1 MTQWRGGTLQLLTLA
16 AFGALW
22 SLLGAAA
29 LAWVGEKDRVRQA
42 LLGPVVG
49 LALVAWFVSTLSM
62 MGATIQSAV
71 WPLVTVALAIL
82 ALAFWRLEHFNWRS
96 LAWVVSVIALTTV
109 LSIALVGRE
118 LLEVGGIW
126 QGLMNE
132 DAATNSLAAQYF
144 IHHPFYGVVDAGAVV
159 GGMDYSV
166 LSTSIY
172 VASGHR
178 FADVMMLGLS
188 AVLTGLHPDQVYMA
202 HALFLRVALFLVCAS
217 LVYAGRRNLWDVLI
231 AVVVLSV
238 SSIGSYNYL
247 NQLISQTGGIA
258 LMVLIMILWT
268 RMLDTDRADTERK
281 RTVLL
286 LAVVSAALL
295 RYYPEIAP
303 LLGLAM
309 LVSAV
314 VAASRYDAT
323 QVRWMLTAVVL
334 AGLILVAVSNLSIPS
349 TIAHVFNTLSIG
361 NGQVVQAKGLMD
373 YAFTPDV
380 FPLLFGFI
388 RFREVV
394 ADPWA
399 AVYVA
404 GSCLLAMAS
413 LWAVWKHRNTY
424 AALFAIVASLCI
436 TFGFLWVKGEEF
448 GTFKAMLFLQPFVC
462 VAATVVL
469 AKLTR
474 APAVAIVLSAGIFV
488 WLNISV
494 TSSLVQSATSDVHPV
509 PTLVRADLLNAIES
523 KTRGQPSVTLDLQSY
538 LLQQFASLRPKS
550 TPSFFAS
557 DPPGPITSR
566 FEGRLDAYHSTFHK
580 QWFDSYQ
587 LLKQTVNK
595 QRNLA
600 VETVSYGCGPEPVR
614 SSRIELRK
622 ESAVVPRR
630 TIYAGGAVQ
639 PFNRNQHLSESL
651 IVIDPGS
658 SHRLIAQRESSLGRW
673 EVTSGPRNGERSTF
687 FAETDPMGQVPTM
700 VAVGRYL
707 LLELINSRAEPVSL
721 RMAFSRSFFGPDGAR
736 LPNVSIHGASST
748 TVAGHGSGAID
759 IVSSPVMPCV
769 LGNHSYLMIDFGS
782 EPEQFKKVPPLLYR
796 AMGIRYAPDSRR
808 SVGFLR
814 DISISQSPEEP
825 STFQPPWAPKS
836 KDKSVLGYE
845 GIFEDGWLS
854 GDARIVVRAEAGKSR
869 VKLVVEVDPSLV
881 MPGKEPPA
889 VVILDKSGIK
899 ISVAKLSTGVNMI
912 ELPVASSGVV
922 DVRLTSEGTLELPGG
937 DGRRVIGRL
946 SATSL
951 E

>member
-1 MTQWRGGTLQLLTLA
+1 MQLLSLA

-42 LLGPVVG
+42 LLGPVIG
-49 LALVAWFVSTLSM
+49 LALLAWWVSTLSL
-62 MGATIQSAV
+62 MGATIQSAA
-71 WPLVTVALAIL
+71 WPLVALALIIL
-82 ALAFWRLEHFNWRS
+82 ASAVWRLEGFNWRS
-96 LAWVVSVIALTTV
+96 LTWVISVVAVTSV
-109 LSIALVGRE
+109 LSIAIVGRE
-118 LLEVGGIW
+118 LLEVGGLW

-132 DAATNSLAAQYF
+132 DAATNSLAAQHF
-144 IHHPFYGVVDAGAVV
+144 IQHPFYGVADAGAVV
-159 GGMDYSV
+159 GGVDYSV

-178 FADVMMLGLS
+178 FADVMLLGLS

-202 HALFLRVALFLVCAS
+202 HALMLRVALILVCAS
-217 LVYAGRRNLWDVLI
+217 LVYAGRRKLWDVLT

-268 RMLDTDRADTERK
+268 RMLDIDGDDSGRK

-286 LAVVSAALL
+286 FAIVSAALL
-295 RYYPEIAP
+295 RYYPEVAP

-309 LVSAV
+309 LVSAT
-314 VAASRYDAT
+314 VAAPRYDAA
-323 QVRWMLTAVVL
+323 QARRMLTTVMV
-334 AGLILVAVSNLSIPS
+334 AGLILVAASNLSMPS
-349 TIAHVFNTLSIG
+349 TIAHVLNTLSIG
-361 NGQVVQAKGLMD
+361 TGQVVQTKGLMD

-404 GSCLLAMAS
+404 GSCLLAMTS
-413 LWAVWKHRNTY
+413 LWAVWKHRNAY
-424 AALFAIVASLCI
+424 SALFAIVASLCI
-436 TFGFLWVKGEEF
+436 TFGFLWFKGEEF

-469 AKLTR
+469 AKVASAR
-474 APAVAIVLSAGIFV
+474 AAALVLSAGIFV
-488 WLNISV
+488 WLNASV
-494 TSSLVQSATSDVHPV
+494 TSSLVLSAASDVHPV
-509 PTLVRADLLNAIES
+509 PTVVRADLLNAIES

-538 LLQQFASLRPKS
+538 LLQQFASLRQKA
-550 TPSFFAS
+550 TPTFFES
-557 DPPGPITSR
+557 DPPGPISSR
-566 FEGRLDAYHSTFHK
+566 SEGSLATYHSTFHK
-580 QWFDSYQ
+580 EWFDSYQ
-587 LLKQTVNK
+587 LLKQTVNT
-595 QRNLA
+595 QHNLA
-600 VETVSYGCGPEPVR
+600 VVTVPFGCGPEPVR
-614 SSRIELRK
+614 SSTLELRK
-622 ESAVVPRR
+622 ERGAAPRR
-630 TIYAGGAVQ
+630 TIYAGGALQ
-639 PFNRNQHLSESL
+639 PFNRSQHLSESL

-658 SHRLIAQRESSLGRW
+658 SDRLIAQRESSLGRW
-673 EVTSGPRNGERSTF
+673 EVTGGPRNGERSTF

-700 VAVGRYL
+700 AAVGRYL

-721 RMAFSRSFFGPDGAR
+721 RIAFSRSFFGPAGAR
-736 LPNVSIHGASST
+736 LSNINIHGST
-748 TVAGHGSGAID
+748 SVSVAGHGSGAID
-759 IVSSPVMPCV
+759 IVSPPVMPCV
-769 LGNHSYLMIDFGS
+769 LGNHNYLMIDFGS

-796 AMGIRYAPDSRR
+796 AMGIEYVPDSRR

-814 DISISQSPEEP
+814 DISISKNTDEP

-854 GDARIVVRAEAGKSR
+854 GDAHIVVRAEPGKSR
-869 VKLVVEVDPSLV
+869 LKLTVEVDPSLV

-889 VVILDKSGIK
+889 VVIRDQSGVQ
-899 ISVAKLSTGVNMI
+899 ISLTKLSAGVNMI
-912 ELPVASSGVV
+912 ELPVTSLGAV
-922 DVRLTSEGTLELPGG
+922 DVRLTSERTLELPGG